1 MLLTSDMLILAHHL
15 QRNLYNTRMMKLIR
29 THKIVLFFIIEDVDG
44 ECEVSWENFRE
55 RMYSHHGVNKKW
67 NTLIL
72 GTYQIENK
80 YYNEKPTLSFILLE
94 IYLRIISKLK
104 SGKYEIYSCIKR
116 EGGGNSNL
124 WCINKWIIT
133 RYWKALISRH
143 ILSTKKNHAMWL

>member
-80 YYNEKPTLSFILLE
+80 YYKPTLSFILLE

-116 EGGGNSNL
+116 EGGGKSNL

-133 RYWKALISRH
+133 RYWK
-143 ILSTKKNHAMWL
+143 STRIKTYIINKKPCNVTII